1 MAKRDRIVFYGT
13 PEFAVASLKALFD
26 EGFNI
31 VAVVTAPDKPA
42 GRGKK
47 LQSSAIKQFALRK
60 QLPVLQPDNLKSQDF
75 HEELEALKP
84 DIQFVVAFRMLPKQ
98 VWQLPPKGTVN
109 LHASLLPAYRGAAPI
124 NHAIINGEKETGLTT
139 FFINEN
145 IDTGQIIFQT
155 KTQIHPEDNAGMLHD
170 RMMLQGS
177 ELIAKT
183 AKAIESGNYKT
194 IPQNELYDGVTENK
208 MAPKIFREDCHI
220 PWCRKKMVQLRNFIR
235 GLSPYPAAH
244 TFLISPDGKKNQ
256 LKIFEIAAIKDK
268 HHYSCGKLLTD
279 GKKYMDITTA
289 EGYIQI
295 LELQL
300 SGRKK
305 MTIQE
310 FLRGFPI
317 DENWK
322 IE

>member
-13 PEFAVASLKALFD
+13 PEFAVASLKALYD

-31 VAVVTAPDKPA
+31 VGVVTAPDKPA

-47 LQSSAIKQFALRK
+47 LRPSAIKEFALRK
-60 QLPVLQPDNLKSQDF
+60 QLPVFQPENLKSEAF
-75 HEELEALKP
+75 YKELKTLRP

-98 VWQLPPKGTVN
+98 VWSLPPKGTVN

-139 FFINEN
+139 FFINEA

-177 ELIAKT
+177 ELITKT
-183 AKAIESGNYKT
+183 AKAIESGKYKT
-194 IPQNELYDGVTENK
+194 KQQKALYNGVKEKK
-208 MAPKIFREDCHI
+208 MAPKLYREDCRI
-220 PWCRKKMVQLRNFIR
+220 PWCNKKMHQLRNFIR

-244 TFLISPDGKKNQ
+244 SFLIAPDGYKKQ
-256 LKIFEIAAIKDK
+256 IKIFEIAAIKDK

-279 GKKYMDITTA
+279 GKKYMDITTPD
-289 EGYIQI
+289 GYIQI

-317 DENWK
+317 DETWK

>member
-1 MAKRDRIVFYGT
+1 MAMRDRIVFYGT
-13 PEFAVASLKALFD
+13 PEFAVASLKALYD

-47 LQSSAIKQFALRK
+47 LQHSAIKQFALRK
-60 QLPVLQPDNLKSQDF
+60 QLPVFQPKNLKSNEF
-75 HEELEALKP
+75 YEELKALKP
-84 DIQFVVAFRMLPKQ
+84 DIQFVVAFRMLPEQ
-98 VWQLPPKGTVN
+98 VWKISTKGTVN

-139 FFINEN
+139 FFINDN
-145 IDTGQIIFQT
+145 IDTGQIIFQI

-177 ELIAKT
+177 ELVTQT

-194 IPQNELYDGVTENK
+194 IPQNELFNGVEENK
-208 MAPKIFREDCHI
+208 TAPKIFRENCRI
-220 PWCRKKMVQLRNFIR
+220 PWCSKNMHQLRNFIR

-244 TFLISPDGKKNQ
+244 TFLVSPDGEEKQ
-256 LKIFEIAAIKDK
+256 LRIFEVATIKDS

-279 GKKYMDITTA
+279 GKKYIDITTP

-300 SGRKK
+300 SGKKK
-305 MTIQE
+305 MTIEE
-310 FLRGFPI
+310 FLRGFSL
-317 DENWK
+317 DETWK